1 MSDGRRRLPSGR
13 KEKEEVTNPLLSLHR
28 AVWRRIN
35 HVVKDARSQAPVA
48 RMVGEFAVKQAAK
61 EANKNIRKV
70 TEKKDSPGV

>member
-1 MSDGRRRLPSGR
+1 LPSDR
-13 KEKEEVTNPLLSLHR
+13 QEKEEVTNPLLQVHR

-35 HVVKDARSQAPVA
+35 HVVREARSQAPAA

-70 TEKKDSPGV
+70 ADKKDSVSE

>member
-1 MSDGRRRLPSGR
+1 LPSDR
-13 KEKEEVTNPLLSLHR
+13 QEKEEVTNPLLQVHR

-35 HVVKDARSQAPVA
+35 HVVREARSQAPAA

-70 TEKKDSPGV
+70 ADKKDSVGE

>member
-1 MSDGRRRLPSGR
+1 LPSDR
-13 KEKEEVTNPLLSLHR
+13 QEKEEVTNPLLQVHR

-35 HVVKDARSQAPVA
+35 HVVREARSQAPAA

-70 TEKKDSPGV
+70 ADKKNSVSE

>member
-1 MSDGRRRLPSGR
+1 
-13 KEKEEVTNPLLSLHR
+13 VTNPLLSIHR

-35 HVVKDARSQAPVA
+35 HVVSDARAQAPAA

-70 TEKKDSPGV
+70 AEKKASSSE